1 MKRNVKNA
9 VRGFTLIELLVV
21 VAIIVVLIAILIP
34 SLSKARDNAKAAV
47 CQSNL
52 RQLGAALLMY
62 ANDYD
67 QWLSCATASGGTPGY
82 WKVEMSLYMRNQ
94 TVDWNTMITDA
105 RYGAR
110 GPFACP
116 AFAGVSSPCM
126 SKLIYN
132 PGLFGGLAW
141 SNSISYRGDTQR
153 ARLRSFT
160 NPYESAII
168 GDTTDV
174 SQYYVPNGSY
184 AYDYMYLYPRGA
196 YPVDNRISR
205 RHNGGLNILWA
216 DMHVEW
222 KTQNFM
228 ATGRGGNTGY
238 YYAIH

>member
-1 MKRNVKNA
+1 MMQNRNSA
-9 VRGFTLIELLVV
+9 RRGFTLIELLVV

-34 SLSKARDNAKAAV
+34 SLGKARDRARATV

-52 RQLGAALLMY
+52 RQLGSAVLMY

-67 QWLSCATASGGTPGY
+67 QWLSCATASGSTPGQ
-82 WKVEMSLYMRNQ
+82 WKVELAVYMRGQ
-94 TVDWNTMITDA
+94 PTDWASMIKDV
-105 RYGAR
+105 RFGAR
-110 GPFACP
+110 GPYGCP
-116 AFAGVSSPCM
+116 SFGGVSVPCE
-126 SKLIYN
+126 SQLRSN

-153 ARLRSFT
+153 ARLSKFT

-168 GDTTDV
+168 GDSTDV
-174 SQYYVPNGSY
+174 LQYYVTSASN
-184 AYDYMYLYPRGA
+184 AYEYMYLYTRGA

-205 RHNGGLNILWA
+205 RHTEGLNILWA
-216 DMHVEW
+216 DMHVEF

-228 ATGRGGNTGY
+228 ATGRNGQTGY